1 MSNKSLTALIVG
13 VVLAIVLWNSFYIV
27 SQTERAV
34 MLRFGRIVEPDVKP
48 GLHMKIP
55 YVNSVRKFDARLM
68 TLDSTTSRFLTLEKK
83 ALMVDSYAKWRVD
96 DAERF
101 YTATSGMKQIADE
114 RLARRLEAALRD
126 QFGKRTLHESVSGQR
141 DELMA
146 QVTNTLN
153 RAAQQELGIEVVDVR
168 VKGIDLPREV
178 NRSVFERMSSSVSV
192 KPASIAPRVRNW
204 PKVFV
209 PTPIASVGCCW
220 QRPSARPKSCAVT
233 AMRRRRRSTRL
244 PMGRTRSSTPS
255 TAACRHTAR
264 ASPTRKMC
272 WCWIPRAIS
281 SAIWSPPRRSD
292 GTHPAGDSARR
303 VTRWQNIAMIRQP
316 GNSRLF
322 YVCVPVGAPADSRHG

>member
-146 QVTNTLN
+146 QVTNALN

-178 NRSVFERMSSSVSV
+178 NRSVFERMSSEREREAREHRA
-192 KPASIAPRVRNW
+192 KGKELAEGIRADADRQRRVLLAEAFREAEELRGDGDAQAAAIYAAAYGRDQEFYAFHRSLQAYRESFAN
-204 PKVFV
+204 KEDVLV
-209 PTPIASVGCCW
+209 LD
-220 QRPSARPKSCAVT
+220 PKSDFF
-233 AMRRRRRSTRL
+233 RYL
-244 PMGRTRSSTPS
+244 ESST
-255 TAACRHTAR
+255 A
-264 ASPTRKMC
+264 
-272 WCWIPRAIS
+272 
-281 SAIWSPPRRSD
+281 
-292 GTHPAGDSARR
+292 
-303 VTRWQNIAMIRQP
+303 Q
-316 GNSRLF
+316 
-322 YVCVPVGAPADSRHG
+322 

>member
-55 YVNSVRKFDARLM
+55 YVNSVRKFDARLL
-68 TLDSTTSRFLTLEKK
+68 TLDTTTSRFLTLEKK

-101 YTATSGMKQIADE
+101 YTATSGVKQIADE

-146 QVTNTLN
+146 QVTTSLN
-153 RAAQQELGIEVVDVR
+153 RAVQQELGIEVVDVR

-178 NRSVFERMSSSVSV
+178 NRSVFERMSSEREREAREHRAKGKELAEGIRADADRQRRVLLAEAFREAEELRGDGDARA
-192 KPASIAPRVRNW
+192 ASIY
-204 PKVFV
+204 
-209 PTPIASVGCCW
+209 ASAYGLDQEFYAFHRSLQAYRESFSSKEDVLVLD
-220 QRPSARPKSCAVT
+220 AKSDFF
-233 AMRRRRRSTRL
+233 RYL
-244 PMGRTRSSTPS
+244 ESS
-255 TAACRHTAR
+255 
-264 ASPTRKMC
+264 K
-272 WCWIPRAIS
+272 
-281 SAIWSPPRRSD
+281 
-292 GTHPAGDSARR
+292 
-303 VTRWQNIAMIRQP
+303 
-316 GNSRLF
+316 
-322 YVCVPVGAPADSRHG
+322 

>member
-34 MLRFGRIVEPDVKP
+34 LLRFGRIVEPDVKP

-68 TLDSTTSRFLTLEKK
+68 TLDTATARYLTLEKK

-96 DAERF
+96 NAERF

-146 QVTNTLN
+146 LVTNSLN
-153 RAAQQELGIEVVDVR
+153 QAAQQELGIEVVDVR

-178 NRSVFERMSSSVSV
+178 NRSVFERMSSE
-192 KPASIAPRVRNW
+192 RERE
-204 PKVFV
+204 
-209 PTPIASVGCCW
+209 
-220 QRPSARPKSCAVT
+220 ARE
-233 AMRRRRRSTRL
+233 
-244 PMGRTRSSTPS
+244 
-255 TAACRHTAR
+255 HR
-264 ASPTRKMC
+264 AKGKELAEG
-272 WCWIPRAIS
+272 IRAD
-281 SAIWSPPRRSD
+281 ADRQ
-292 GTHPAGDSARR
+292 RR
-303 VTRWQNIAMIRQP
+303 VLLAEAFRESEELRGDGDAQAAAIYAAAYEQDREFYSFHRSLQAYRDSFANKEDVLVLDP
-316 GNSRLF
+316 NSDFFRYLES
-322 YVCVPVGAPADSRHG
+322 ATAQ

>member
-34 MLRFGRIVEPDVKP
+34 LLRFGKVVESDVQP

-83 ALMVDSYAKWRVD
+83 ALMVDSYAKWRVS

-126 QFGKRTLHESVSGQR
+126 QFGKRTLHEAVSGQR

-146 QVTNTLN
+146 TVTASLN
-153 RAAQQELGIEVVDVR
+153 RAAQQELGIEVLDVR

-178 NRSVFERMSSSVSV
+178 NRSVFERMSSEREREAREHRA
-192 KPASIAPRVRNW
+192 KGKELAEGIRADADRQRRVLLAEAFREAEELRGDGDAQAAAIYAAAYGQDPEFYAFYRSLQAYRDSFSSKEDVLVLD
-204 PKVFV
+204 PKSDFFRYLE
-209 PTPIASVGCCW
+209 S
-220 QRPSARPKSCAVT
+220 PSARP
-233 AMRRRRRSTRL
+233 
-244 PMGRTRSSTPS
+244 
-255 TAACRHTAR
+255 
-264 ASPTRKMC
+264 
-272 WCWIPRAIS
+272 
-281 SAIWSPPRRSD
+281 
-292 GTHPAGDSARR
+292 
-303 VTRWQNIAMIRQP
+303 
-316 GNSRLF
+316 
-322 YVCVPVGAPADSRHG
+322 